1 MKVAKHIACLL
12 VLTGGWFWG
21 GSSPCFSSSLMVDKN
36 LFAPDRKPPSAEA
49 TAPAPQTNK
58 PGLSAKAVQLDGIIM
73 RGDIRKAIMR
83 VKGQIP
89 GADKAKSQ
97 NPYITVKEGEKI
109 GDLQVVK
116 IDYRSV
122 SLEKD
127 GQVEVV
133 KLFAEGKVV
142 PPPPP
147 VPAVP
152 GPSPP
157 PPGQASPV
165 PDAAKGQ
172 PPQMPVPPG
181 GGNVPGVAHQVNPV
195 HPPGGQ
201 RALLPPGQMQSPDD
215 DGGAPEEDGAT
226 EDGPEESG
234 S

>member
-1 MKVAKHIACLL
+1 MKVAKRIACLL

-21 GSSPCFSSSLMVDKN
+21 GPSPCFSASLMVDKN

-49 TAPAPQTNK
+49 SAPAPQTNK
-58 PGLSAKAVQLDGIIM
+58 PGLTAKAVQLDGIIM
-73 RGDIRKAIMR
+73 RGDIKKALLR

-89 GADKAKSQ
+89 GADKAKPQ
-97 NPYITVKEGEKI
+97 NPYVTVKEGEKI

-147 VPAVP
+147 VPAAAA
-152 GPSPP
+152 SPP
-157 PPGQASPV
+157 PPGQAPPV

-181 GGNVPGVAHQVNPV
+181 AGNMPGVAQRVNPTQ
-195 HPPGGQ
+195 PPGGQ
-201 RALLPPGQMQSPDD
+201 RALLPPGQMHSPDD
-215 DGGAPEEDGAT
+215 DSGAAEEEGNTEEGGED
-226 EDGPEESG
+226 SG